1 MTNQINFTDA
11 WLRKLKPTTNRADY
25 RDTSTRGLQLRVTPK
40 GVMSFS
46 FVFRLG
52 SKMGRATLGKYP
64 DIDLRTA
71 RANAASMRQL
81 VVAGVDPRLDKRKRN
96 EATKM
101 TVSLMVEAFIEN
113 YAKPKNKSWK
123 QAENNLRLYL
133 AKYQGAT
140 PIKDVTRSDI
150 HLILDELVQAQKYAA
165 ANRALTHIKKFFGWL
180 VEMDYL
186 DYSPADHIKPKAKE
200 KKRER
205 VLSDHELKAL
215 WHATEAM
222 SAPYKAWVQLLMLC
236 GQRRLET
243 AHLTRSQIEEDRWHL
258 SSEDTKNAK
267 PHIIPLPLPAQSI
280 IQSLL
285 VQEDE
290 YLLRSGRNGDAPIN
304 GFSKAKA
311 QMDKLSGVDDWKFHD
326 IRRTVATNLSKLGT
340 DRFII
345 QKIIN
350 HSDGSVTAIYDRY
363 SYLDEKREALQKWAD
378 KLDEIIK

>member
-1 MTNQINFTDA
+1 MELNFSDI
-11 WLRKLKPTTNRADY
+11 WLKKLKAKDKREEY
-25 RDTSTRGLQLRVTPK
+25 RDKATQGLLLRSSPS
-40 GVMSFS
+40 GVKSFS
-46 FVFRLG
+46 FYYRFG
-52 SKMGRATLGKYP
+52 SKTARVTIGKYP
-64 DIDLRTA
+64 DINLRTA
-71 RANAASMRQL
+71 RAEADALRRL
-81 VVAGVDPRLDKRKRN
+81 VAQNIDPRFIKKDLQVKR
-96 EATKM
+96 EM
-101 TVSLMVEAFIEN
+101 TVALMVEAFIEN

-133 AKYQGAT
+133 VKYQGAT

-267 PHIIPLPLPAQSI
+267 PHIIPLPLQAQKI

-290 YLLRSGRNGDAPIN
+290 HLLRSGRNGDAPIN
-304 GFSKAKA
+304 GFSKAKV
-311 QMDKLSGVDDWKFHD
+311 QMDKLSGIDDWKFHD